1 LLNLPHP
8 GFLDYLESLSV
19 NNITMASSKV
29 LNWVPAL
36 STADFKAVESVLLEI
51 EHHLTLR
58 TYLDGYELS
67 PADNDTWAALRAS
80 KVANGIVRKGS
91 LANVARWS
99 SFIEAS
105 HPEIQGEIKA
115 AQAKEKEKRAAA
127 SKAGGNYNIGLKNT
141 ENGVVTRFPP
151 EPS

>member
-1 LLNLPHP
+1 
-8 GFLDYLESLSV
+8 
-19 NNITMASSKV
+19 MASTRV
-29 LNWVPAL
+29 LDWAPGL
-36 STADFKAVESVLLEI
+36 SAPDFKAVEAVLLEL
-51 EHHLTLR
+51 EQHLTLR
-58 TYLDGYELS
+58 TYLEGYQLGS
-67 PADNDTWAALRAS
+67 ADKDIWVTLKMN
-80 KVANGIVRKGS
+80 KIANGIVRKGS
-91 LANVARWS
+91 LTNVARWS

-115 AQAKEKEKRAAA
+115 TQTKEREKRAAA

>member
-1 LLNLPHP
+1 
-8 GFLDYLESLSV
+8 
-19 NNITMASSKV
+19 MAPSKV
-29 LNWVPAL
+29 LDWAPGL
-36 STADFKAVESVLLEI
+36 STPDFKAIEAVLLEI
-51 EHHLTLR
+51 EQFLTLR
-58 TYLDGYELS
+58 TYLDGYELTS
-67 PADNDTWAALRAS
+67 ADSDVWTALRTN

-91 LANVARWS
+91 MANVARWF

-105 HPEIQGEIKA
+105 HPEIQGEIQA